1 MSEIKEK
8 KIIKNKEIF
17 IPSKKEAL
25 KNDIFKKYNLGA
37 LTINQILEMAVE
49 IGASDVHITANKP
62 LAFRYKKEILKT
74 NIIMRSD
81 VVREAIDTLTS
92 SASGAGFMKLYKP
105 EELDGSYKM
114 WLGSGSN
121 KAEYFFRYNISLSIN
136 DPHLTIRKLIN
147 EIPTF
152 EDLKITKEKGL
163 PFVEHVLKK
172 ENGIWLVVGETGSG
186 KTTTL
191 VSIIDKFLLQY
202 SVKIVTLEAPIEFYY
217 KPNNYPD
224 SLIEQKEIR
233 QDTSTFLTGLRAAM
247 RQDPD
252 IILVGEIRDA
262 ETAIAALQASQ
273 SGHVV
278 LATLHAN
285 GPKDAKDRLFNMLEG
300 QNGFESS
307 LRGAM
312 WQELFKS
319 KETGEVDVI
328 RKWEVFHNQLD
339 K

>member
-1 MSEIKEK
+1 M
-8 KIIKNKEIF
+8 KNKEV
-17 IPSKKEAL
+17 L
-25 KNDIFKKYNLGA
+25 KNPIFSKYNLAA
-37 LTINQILEMAVE
+37 LTIDQILEMAVE

-62 LAFRYKKEILKT
+62 LAFRFKKEILKT

-81 VVREAIDTLTS
+81 IVKLSIDTLTS

-105 EELDGSYKM
+105 EEIDGSYKM
-114 WLGSGSN
+114 WLGAGKN
-121 KAEYFFRYNISLSIN
+121 KSEFFFRYNISLSIN
-136 DPHLTIRKLIN
+136 DPHITIRKLIN

-152 EDLKITKEKGL
+152 EELSITEEKGL
-163 PFVEHVLKK
+163 PFVKEVLKK
-172 ENGIWLVVGETGSG
+172 QNGIYLVVGETGSG

-191 VSIIDKFLLQY
+191 VSIIDKFLKNN
-202 SVKIVTLEAPIEFYY
+202 SVKIITLEAPIEFYY
-217 KPNNYPD
+217 KPNNYPL
-224 SLIEQKEIR
+224 SLIEQKEVR

-252 IILVGEIRDA
+252 IILVGEIRDR

-285 GPKDAKDRLFNMLEG
+285 GPIDAKDRLSNMLEG
-300 QNGFESS
+300 QNGFENS

-312 WQELFKS
+312 WQNLYRDKI
-319 KETGEVDVI
+319 TGEVEVE
-328 RKWEVFHNQLD
+328 RTWEIFNNN
-339 K
+339 